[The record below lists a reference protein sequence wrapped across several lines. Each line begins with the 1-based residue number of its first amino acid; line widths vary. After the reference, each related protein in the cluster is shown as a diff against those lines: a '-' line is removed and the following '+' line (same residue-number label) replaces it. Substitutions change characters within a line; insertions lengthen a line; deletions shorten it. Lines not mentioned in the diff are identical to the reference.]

1 MDRILE
7 ANEQIKVYLAG
18 GLREHQDTV
27 GSSVIQFSSDFE
39 ADIGIYGC
47 GSVTDHHFAMEHEEV
62 KADLSKSIIK
72 NSRESW
78 LVADDS
84 KWRCFA
90 LTHSPLPFSDTV
102 DGDIANLDRCV

>member
-1 MDRILE
+1 MARTLE

-18 GLREHQDTV
+18 GLREHQDMV

-39 ADIGIYGC
+39 ADIGIYGY
-47 GSVTDHHFAMEHEEV
+47 GSVTDHNFAMEHEEV

-84 KWRCFA
+84 KWTCFV
-90 LTHSPLPFSDTV
+90 LTHSPLPFFDTV
-102 DGDIANLDRCV
+102 DGDIANLDRYV